1 MFLEAWGER
10 FSERIH
16 LFVMGCESIGY
27 SDGRLSKA
35 KAPAAVPAGFG
46 GFVGFHVLVLFPPF
60 LPSFLPSFCPLFFG
74 VFIYPVE
81 GGML

>member
-16 LFVMGCESIGY
+16 LLVMGCESVGY
-27 SDGRLSKA
+27 SDSRLSKA
-35 KAPAAVPAGFG
+35 KAVAAIPAGFG
-46 GFVGFHVLVLFPPF
+46 GFVGFHVLIVFPPF
-60 LPSFLPSFCPLFFG
+60 LPSFYPLFFG
-74 VFIYPVE
+74 VFIYPIE